1 MKNLLV
7 ISLLLLAPWS
17 AQAIIILG
25 DDGILEND
33 ISRITGLG
41 GGDTSIG
48 SVGTLSLNNPD
59 VGNVDFSTPGD
70 SVILNFVA
78 SSLADII
85 QINPLDSL
93 FDANVEVLTG
103 AGNDTFMLNA
113 ITGPGVYLINGGADA
128 DLLDLTELAG
138 MLTTNG
144 TEIFPDGSI
153 FQDGSLILNYLNIE
167 EIKGL
172 VSGPESP
179 ESPESPSPIP
189 APAAIWLFGTG
200 LIGLVG
206 FSKRRKAA

>member
-1 MKNLLV
+1 VNRGKDAMKNLLV

-17 AQAIIILG
+17 AQASIILG

-41 GGDTSIG
+41 GGTTSFS
-48 SVGTLSLNNPD
+48 SVVTLSINSPN

-78 SSLADII
+78 SSLADTI

-113 ITGPGVYLINGGADA
+113 ITGPGSYLINGGADA
-128 DLLDLTELAG
+128 DLLDLTGLAG

-144 TEIFPDGSI
+144 TEI

-179 ESPESPSPIP
+179 ESPSPIP
-189 APAAIWLFGTG
+189 VPAAVWLFGTA

>member
-17 AQAIIILG
+17 AQASIILG
-25 DDGILEND
+25 DDGILGND

-41 GGDTSIG
+41 GGPTSFG
-48 SVGTLSLNNPD
+48 SVVTLSINSPN

-78 SSLADII
+78 SSLADTI

-113 ITGPGVYLINGGADA
+113 ITGPGAYLINGGADA
-128 DLLDLTELAG
+128 DLLDLTGLAG

-144 TEIFPDGSI
+144 TEI

-172 VSGPESP
+172 FSGPESP
-179 ESPESPSPIP
+179 EFPESPSPIP
-189 APAAIWLFGTG
+189 VPAAVWLFGTA
-200 LIGLVG
+200 LIGIVG